1 MLNKCMKK
9 QQEKHLRMQISKR
22 FSTSTTWQLLMLTI
36 LWPGF
41 QQPKRCCQCK
51 VTSPGSTC
59 LWRIF
64 LRRVSCKKGKILLF
78 WDFLFFIDYIEKWSK
93 CYNRI
98 LDDFS
103 SLRKYSNK
111 SLATASQWSEKS
123 QFHRVSWK
131 SPKVS

>member
-1 MLNKCMKK
+1 MITFENNRVSWDINKLEKWDARMLNKCMKK

-78 WDFLFFIDYIEKWSK
+78 WDFLFSSTILRNDQNVKQDTWWFFI
-93 CYNRI
+93 
-98 LDDFS
+98 
-103 SLRKYSNK
+103 
-111 SLATASQWSEKS
+111 TSEVFK
-123 QFHRVSWK
+123 
-131 SPKVS
+131 